1 MANDKC
7 EILLPIHCRHEGVE
21 VGGSLLYLFY
31 RLPIYLQT
39 NLESQRSQVYFAAW
53 LVLLA
58 GYIERILYWLCDC
71 RKPSNFVRNHSRG
84 FNTRLMTRHGQI
96 SPFFQKRGRGAV
108 NMASHKSQTVRLFF
122 ANTFEDISNLTDA
135 GKSWKN
141 ASLVNVAGSTLSL
154 VDELGAGPQWRS
166 LELRTIHQLVR
177 WWGEYNEFAP
187 FPPSIVTQPRLRR

>member
-1 MANDKC
+1 MVLCLYHAVVRVFIIQLAKYSTSWRVLSHSLSIAPPYFSRMANDKC

-71 RKPSNFVRNHSRG
+71 RKPSNFVWNHSRG
-84 FNTRLMTRHGQI
+84 FNAGLITRHGQI
-96 SPFFQKRGRGAV
+96 SPFFQEKGREGEV
-108 NMASHKSQTVRLFF
+108 PYKSSTPEIINCLLDIWKHTTTISGLYLNQNWRKDGSYLLLRPF
-122 ANTFEDISNLTDA
+122 AFCS
-135 GKSWKN
+135 
-141 ASLVNVAGSTLSL
+141 
-154 VDELGAGPQWRS
+154 
-166 LELRTIHQLVR
+166 
-177 WWGEYNEFAP
+177 
-187 FPPSIVTQPRLRR
+187 

>member
-58 GYIERILYWLCDC
+58 CYIERIYTGCVIAA
-71 RKPSNFVRNHSRG
+71 N
-84 FNTRLMTRHGQI
+84 QAI
-96 SPFFQKRGRGAV
+96 
-108 NMASHKSQTVRLFF
+108 LFETT
-122 ANTFEDISNLTDA
+122 AE
-135 GKSWKN
+135 
-141 ASLVNVAGSTLSL
+141 V
-154 VDELGAGPQWRS
+154 
-166 LELRTIHQLVR
+166 
-177 WWGEYNEFAP
+177 
-187 FPPSIVTQPRLRR
+187 SILD

>member
-1 MANDKC
+1 MSENSFTGADTALVEWRTWFRHAVVRVFIIQLAKYSTSWRVLAHSLSIAPPYFSRMANDKC

-108 NMASHKSQTVRLFF
+108 NMASHKSQTVR
-122 ANTFEDISNLTDA
+122 
-135 GKSWKN
+135 
-141 ASLVNVAGSTLSL
+141 
-154 VDELGAGPQWRS
+154 
-166 LELRTIHQLVR
+166 
-177 WWGEYNEFAP
+177 
-187 FPPSIVTQPRLRR
+187 